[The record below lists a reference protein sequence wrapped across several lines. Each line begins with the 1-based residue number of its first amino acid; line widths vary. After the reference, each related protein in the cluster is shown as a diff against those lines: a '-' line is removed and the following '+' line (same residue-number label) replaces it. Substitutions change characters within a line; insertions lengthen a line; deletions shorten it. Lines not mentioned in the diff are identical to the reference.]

1 MDFRV
6 LGPVLVRDLV
16 LGAGKHRAVLA
27 VLLLEA
33 NRAVRIERLVDLLW
47 ADQPP
52 ERARN
57 LVSGYVSKVR
67 KALDG
72 RTDVRVETWRGGYRL
87 VVPPDS
93 VDLYRF
99 RRLVQEARG
108 GTGDH
113 AVVDVLSEALALWT
127 GPALVDVDLPGL
139 APSVTEA
146 LEQERVAAFEEL
158 VDARLRI
165 GADTDL
171 LRRLG
176 EAVDAHPFRERL
188 VGQHMTA
195 LAQCGRPAE
204 ALAAYRR
211 CADALRDELGVAP
224 GAALRELERAVRADA
239 FTPPA
244 PRLRPAQLPADLADF
259 TGRTEELAA
268 LTPGEGPLVITGM
281 PGTGKTALAV
291 HWAHRMRER
300 FPDGQLHVDL
310 RGEVT
315 PRQALLRL
323 LDGLGVRPEQGDER
337 ALSALFRSTVDGK
350 KLLLLLDGATSTAQV
365 RPLLPG
371 SPSCQVIIT
380 SSRRLDGLALRCGVR
395 SLRLGG
401 FRSADSVALLQSLLG
416 ERALRDPVS
425 VRRLATLCC
434 GLPVAV
440 RTAAVRLAAHP
451 TWPVAHLVEHMA
463 DEERWATSL
472 TLPEDDGSFL
482 ASAFQ
487 ELPDGARSLLGYFGL
502 LPREELGASA
512 LTTLTNRPQRW
523 VEDGLAALHDAHLLL
538 ETVPGVYRLPTV
550 VRLSVKPFLPARE
563 VAAEALERWRYPGVV
578 RLFAVDSA

>member
-67 KALDG
+67 KALAD
-72 RTDVRVETWRGGYRL
+72 RTGVRLETWRGGYRL

-99 RRLVQEARG
+99 RRLVQQARQA
-108 GTGDH
+108 TGDN
-113 AVVDVLSEALALWT
+113 AVIAALSEALALWS
-127 GPALVDVDLPGL
+127 GPALADVDLPGL

-146 LEQERVAAFEEL
+146 LEQERVAAFEDL

-171 LRRLG
+171 LCRIR

-188 VGQHMTA
+188 VGQLMTA

-224 GAALRELERAVRADA
+224 GTALRALERAVRTDA
-239 FTPPA
+239 FAPPA
-244 PRLRPAQLPADLADF
+244 TTTPRLRPAQLPADLADF
-259 TGRTEELAA
+259 TGRDAELAA
-268 LTPGEGPLVITGM
+268 LIPCEGPLLITGM

-310 RGEVT
+310 RGAVT

-337 ALSALFRSTVDGK
+337 ALAARFRSTVDGK
-350 KLLLLLDGATSTAQV
+350 RLLLLLDGATSTAQV
-365 RPLLPG
+365 LPLLPG
-371 SPSCQVIIT
+371 SPSCQVLIT
-380 SSRRLDGLALRCGVR
+380 SARRLDGLALRCGAK

-401 FRSADSVALLQSLLG
+401 LRSADSVALLQSVLG

-440 RTAAVRLAAHP
+440 RAAAVRLAAHP
-451 TWPVAHLVEHMA
+451 TWPVSHLVDLLA
-463 DEERWATSL
+463 DEERWASSL
-472 TLPEDDGSFL
+472 ALPEDDASFL
-482 ASAFQ
+482 ASAIQ
-487 ELPDGARSLLGYFGL
+487 ELPDGARSLLGFFGL
-502 LPREELGASA
+502 LPREELGVSA
-512 LTTLTNRPQRW
+512 LTTLTHRPQRW
-523 VEDGLAALHDAHLLL
+523 VEEALAALHDAH
-538 ETVPGVYRLPTV
+538 
-550 VRLSVKPFLPARE
+550 FLGPLAR
-563 VAAEALERWRYPGVV
+563 ARGPHGGTG
-578 RLFAVDSA
+578 